1 MSHLNSALAHIYTK
15 SPNAPS
21 YLNLM
26 QHLGSAFAVTS
37 ASGCVA
43 GSYLKNTAQ
52 LSKTLVYSIIAIEV
66 SFLSTPILLT

>member
-1 MSHLNSALAHIYTK
+1 
-15 SPNAPS
+15 
-21 YLNLM
+21 M

-66 SFLSTPILLT
+66 SFLSTPVLLT